1 MKRPKVVIADAI
13 ADNAI
18 EALAESCEVDVAVGL
33 PREALIERLSDAAA
47 IVVRSGTQVDAALI
61 DAAPAL
67 RVIGRAGA
75 GLDNIDVDAATARDI
90 AVINAPDATT
100 ISVAEHAMAL
110 ILAQARRIPE
120 ADASLRAGRWE
131 RKSLKGVELYGK
143 TLGIIGL
150 GRIGAQ
156 VAHRA
161 AAFGMRV
168 IGYDP
173 LIDETRAAEAGA
185 ELVDLDRLLSD
196 SDFITLHAPRLP
208 ETEGLIDAAAL
219 AKMKP
224 TARLINVARG
234 GIVDEKA
241 LAAAIAAG
249 TIAGAAID
257 VFSVEPV
264 TNSPLFDL
272 PQVVVSPHL
281 AASTDEA
288 QERAGLFVAHA
299 IAELLAGS

>member
-1 MKRPKVVIADAI
+1 
-13 ADNAI
+13 
-18 EALAESCEVDVAVGL
+18 
-33 PREALIERLSDAAA
+33 
-47 IVVRSGTQVDAALI
+47 
-61 DAAPAL
+61 
-67 RVIGRAGA
+67 
-75 GLDNIDVDAATARDI
+75 
-90 AVINAPDATT
+90 VINAPDATT